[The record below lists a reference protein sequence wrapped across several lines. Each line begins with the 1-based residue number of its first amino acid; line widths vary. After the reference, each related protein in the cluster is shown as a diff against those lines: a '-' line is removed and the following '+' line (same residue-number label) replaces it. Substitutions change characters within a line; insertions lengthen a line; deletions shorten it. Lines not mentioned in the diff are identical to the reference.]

1 MSEQLPLSGGEG
13 SAEGA
18 PGAPDSRGGRRT
30 RPVSNDAK
38 PRQVRLAIVV
48 VVVAIIAFVIIALL
62 AFRSCGRIALYD
74 SKAEEGQLRGK
85 TNAEI
90 QAELDRQVDE
100 GMFNI
105 SIAST
110 IELYDGTSEGEFRI
124 ENVPGN
130 HYYMSVTILNDANN
144 DVLLQT
150 GMIKP
155 NQHIWEHAL
164 ERDLDPGTYDCT
176 AVFSA
181 YDMETTEEVGEAAA
195 KITIVV
201 YH

>member
-1 MSEQLPLSGGEG
+1 M
-13 SAEGA
+13 
-18 PGAPDSRGGRRT
+18 
-30 RPVSNDAK
+30 SNDAK
-38 PRQVRLAIVV
+38 PRQYRLAIGVI
-48 VVVAIIAFVIIALL
+48 VAAVIVLLFIVFMALQ
-62 AFRSCGRIALYD
+62 SCNRFAVYD
-74 SKAEEGQLRGK
+74 TRAEEGQLRGK

-90 QAELDRQVDE
+90 QEELNRQVEE

-110 IELYDGTSEGEFRI
+110 IELYDGTSEGEMRI

-130 HYYMSVTILNDANN
+130 HYYMSVRIVNDANGQT
-144 DVLLQT
+144 LLQT

-164 ERDLDPGTYDCT
+164 DVDLDPGTYECT
-176 AVFSA
+176 AIFTA
-181 YDMETTEEVGEAAA
+181 HDMETEQEVGQAAA
-195 KITIVV
+195 KINIVV